1 MLNSIATPKMLMWW
15 RIIARSGLNAKT
27 ATLSNRT
34 GRSMPA
40 NMYEH
45 KEARHVKRAG
55 LND

>member
-1 MLNSIATPKMLMWW
+1 MLMWW